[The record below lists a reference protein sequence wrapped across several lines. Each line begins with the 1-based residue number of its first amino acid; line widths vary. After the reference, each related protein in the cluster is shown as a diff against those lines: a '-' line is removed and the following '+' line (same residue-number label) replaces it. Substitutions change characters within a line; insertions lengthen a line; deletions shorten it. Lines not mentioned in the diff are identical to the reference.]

1 MTVAVS
7 TNASGPLSKSAPKVS
22 TTMPGGRSANCSTP
36 GPFCRLINVTPGIRP
51 SGAKAFSGI
60 ERPLSIGAS
69 GLPCQAMP
77 TRKVR
82 AGNRLDQRS
91 TRVGSAERYGISPAP
106 CSGAQPRTNGTLIN
120 GRCRSKFGGCSPS
133 GTMMAPQ
140 SRRCIRAPS
149 RACTSRI
156 TLAPGH
162 RSGEAGELDR
172 VAETLLCVEQ
182 HPLARYVLPRPF
194 RPIECSLTPLLCCSA
209 RFVFAPAIGERAEQQ
224 QQQPPVETMISIA
237 RAELECP
244 VQTRQRLVQPLQ
256 LPKRLAAVVQRMR
269 VVATD
274 GQRPVIARQ
283 RLLKTIQL
291 PQRDTAVVQRFG
303 VVGPDR
309 QCQVIA
315 RQRLLEALELPQY
328 NAAVVER
335 VSVFGPVRQ
344 RPIVA
349 RQRLVEALQL
359 QKGNAAVVE
368 RLAIVGPDRQGSIVA
383 RQRLL
388 EALAMPQYI
397 AAAVERLGI
406 VGSDR
411 QRLVIAGQRFL
422 EAAQFR
428 QRIATIVE
436 RLGIVGPDRQRP
448 LIACQ
453 SLLLA
458 A

>member
-244 VQTRQRLVQPLQ
+244 VLT
-256 LPKRLAAVVQRMR
+256 
-269 VVATD
+269 
-274 GQRPVIARQ
+274 RQ